1 MHYTREDMD
10 KEQSRPMP
18 SVVSA
23 DLSGKTVIVTGAN
36 VGIGL
41 EAAKHFARM
50 NPSKLIIA
58 CRSQEKGED
67 AKKEIVKDTNCQNVE
82 PWILELSNF
91 ASVKAFADRAE
102 AELDRID
109 YLIENAGVAVAGKY
123 SATEDGWETILQVND
138 LAPTLLALRL
148 LPKMMETAKKY
159 ATFPR
164 LVVVSSNTHYW
175 STIEKEI
182 LDAPK
187 GKLLELFSSQEYCS
201 RDPAI
206 LRNRYQDSKL
216 FNVLFVRAL
225 TARLPFPSP
234 NGDPPTITPVAI
246 NPGFCISS
254 LRRGFVGEE
263 HRERREIFEKMEK
276 EIAFTAEEGSRQLVY
291 GALGGRDGDDTK
303 QEDVE
308 KKMRGGYVI
317 MSELAE
323 VSDFVLS
330 EDGKKLEGRI
340 WASSSYFTHIYDLL
354 IEVSI
359 GRRCG
364 DIE

>member
-18 SVVSA
+18 AVVSA
-23 DLSGKTVIVTGAN
+23 DLSGKTVIVTGVN

-41 EAAKHFARM
+41 EAVKHFARM
-50 NPSKLIIA
+50 NPGRLIIA
-58 CRSQEKGED
+58 CRSKEKGEE
-67 AKKEIVKDTNCQNVE
+67 AKKGKSVQALSTETNCQHVE
-82 PWILELSNF
+82 AWVLELSDF
-91 ASVKAFADRAE
+91 ANVKAFADRAV

-109 YLIENAGVAVAGKY
+109 YLIENAGIANAGKY
-123 SATEDGWETILQVND
+123 DVTKDRWEITLQVNN

-182 LDAPK
+182 IDAPK
-187 GKLLELFSSQEYCS
+187 GKLLELFSSQEDRS
-201 RDPAI
+201 RNPAVS
-206 LRNRYQDSKL
+206 RNRYQDSKL

-234 NGDPPTITPVAI
+234 NGNPPTITPVAI

-254 LRRGFVGEE
+254 LR
-263 HRERREIFEKMEK
+263 
-276 EIAFTAEEGSRQLVY
+276 
-291 GALGGRDGDDTK
+291 
-303 QEDVE
+303 
-308 KKMRGGYVI
+308 
-317 MSELAE
+317 
-323 VSDFVLS
+323 
-330 EDGKKLEGRI
+330 
-340 WASSSYFTHIYDLL
+340 
-354 IEVSI
+354 
-359 GRRCG
+359 
-364 DIE
+364 